1 MGIPLYGQNKAGN
14 AIDEAANDRKQT
26 YRFGTLPVIVDGQHT
41 VNQLPDGTAGDK
53 VIHQYADGL
62 SLTACYL
69 GSQTL
74 DNPAADTSGMNY
86 SLDAADDEG
95 ISWVMSDEAVKGREG
110 IDRFTVGKQAF
121 SASLKFSLADVSDT
135 DDCAFG
141 FRKVEAHQANLDD
154 YDEMAA
160 WNIISG
166 DIKIETILNADTTST
181 HDITNGGGDGAG
193 NWADAGAHTL
203 KVSVDKAGAVT
214 YTIDGVAPTAATSL
228 AFSFDDGEVVTPF
241 GYHLHAAAS
250 TMGIVLQELVIE
262 SDNGSMEA

>member
-1 MGIPLYGQNKAGN
+1 MAIPYYGQIKDGD
-14 AIDEAANDRKQT
+14 AINEAAKDLKQV

-62 SLTACYL
+62 NLTACYL
-69 GSQTL
+69 GTQTL
-74 DNPAADTSGMNY
+74 DNPAASTSGVDY

-166 DIKIETILNADTTST
+166 DIKTETIINAAATVTT
-181 HDITNGGGDGAG
+181 DITSGGGDDAG
-193 NWADAGAHTL
+193 NWADAGVHTL

-214 YTIDGVAPTAATSL
+214 YAIDGATPSSAVAY
-228 AFSFDDGEVVTPF
+228 SFDIGEVVTPF

-250 TMGIVLQELVIE
+250 TMGIVLQELVVE
-262 SDNGSMEA
+262 SDNGSME

>member
-1 MGIPLYGQNKAGN
+1 MANPLYGQNKLDNTVDDLLKGK
-14 AIDEAANDRKQT
+14 KQVF
-26 YRFGTLPVIVDGQHT
+26 RFGTLPVIVDGHHT

-62 SLTACYL
+62 NLTACYL
-69 GSQTL
+69 GTQTL
-74 DNPAADTSGMNY
+74 DNPAASTSGIDY

-95 ISWVMSDEAVKGREG
+95 ISWVLSDEAVKGREG

-160 WNIISG
+160 FNVISG
-166 DIKIETILNADTTST
+166 DIKTETILNGGSTTTTDLTS
-181 HDITNGGGDGAG
+181 GGGDGAG
-193 NWADAGAHTL
+193 NFADGGVHTF
-203 KVSVDKAGAVT
+203 KVLVSKAGAVT
-214 YTIDGVAPTAATSL
+214 YEIDGATPSGAV
-228 AFSFDDGEVVTPF
+228 AFSFDAGEVVTPF

-250 TMGIVLQELVIE
+250 TMGIVLQELIIE
-262 SDNGSMEA
+262 SDNGSME